1 MGDHLDTTD
10 MSQKLGAM
18 PPFGGAGS
26 PSNTMWPGLR
36 PTCMPNFI
44 LIHPAV
50 WPQYTNITDRQDRTD
65 RQENDPIAYSEPFD
79 KWSPKKETWPP
90 WFLQQLPLFQV
101 PQILYFLPR
110 HSGRPVQR
118 CPDNYSICTPMPVC
132 SLVKCNHA
140 TASIRCCSS
149 RIKSRTV
156 VICYV
161 QPQDMTITWQPPT
174 PQCLKQVDPLSV
186 NCSSSPINQL

>member
-1 MGDHLDTTD
+1 MGDRLDTTD

-90 WFLQQLPLFQV
+90 WFLQQLPLFQG

-110 HSGRPVQR
+110 YSGRPVQR
-118 CPDNYSICTPMPVC
+118 CPDNYSICTPMPGC

-149 RIKSRTV
+149 RELSLELSWFVMYSNRIWRSRDSHRHLNVSNTL
-156 VICYV
+156 IHC
-161 QPQDMTITWQPPT
+161 
-174 PQCLKQVDPLSV
+174 
-186 NCSSSPINQL
+186 QLIALLHL